1 MNTNSNIKVSVIVPI
16 YNVGLFLN
24 KCIESIA
31 GQSYDNLEII
41 LVNDESKDNSL
52 EICRSWEKKD
62 DRILVIDQ
70 KNQGVSVARNAGI
83 AKSTGDWICFV
94 DGDDWLEDNCIIKM
108 LELVEDNTDVLI
120 TDYFVDT
127 ASSCWHESF
136 FTLPDHDFTEAEKV
150 ELIKNCFLKTSFS
163 NKKAVTAVGVPWA
176 KLFKASFIRDKGITF
191 DKKLRKMQDAIFN
204 IEVYQQCDGII
215 FRNIPTYHYR
225 QNNESV
231 CHKPNPNYRKISAN
245 VIEAFNSFINKYN
258 YQKVLIPVCEARR
271 FMFAFESIKFI
282 YILDNTN
289 MSIHKKLAGV
299 RAMFRNLRF
308 DSKDI
313 KNMKQYL
320 GKAHRI
326 ALALYRIKAYSLMYF
341 MSYVYFKIKTR
352 RMK

>member
-1 MNTNSNIKVSVIVPI
+1 MNTNSNLKVSVIVPI
-16 YNVGLFLN
+16 YNVGLFLD
-24 KCIESIA
+24 KCVESITS
-31 GQSYDNLEII
+31 QSYSNLEII

-52 EICRSWEKKD
+52 EICRNWEKRD
-62 DRILVIDQ
+62 DRIIVIDQ

-83 AKSTGDWICFV
+83 ARCTGDWICFV
-94 DGDDWLEDNCIIKM
+94 DGDDWLEADCIGKM
-108 LELVEDNTDVLI
+108 LELVKEGTDVLI

-136 FTLPDHDFTEAEKV
+136 FTLPDHEFTEDEKI

-176 KLFKASFIRDKGITF
+176 KLFNVAFLKEKGITF
-191 DKKLRKMQDAIFN
+191 DKKLRKMQDALFN
-204 IEVYQQCDGII
+204 IEVFQQCNGII
-215 FRNIPTYHYR
+215 FRSIPTYHYR

-231 CHKPNPNYRKISAN
+231 CHKPNPNYRKIAAC
-245 VIEAFNSFINKYN
+245 VIEAFNEFIEKYN
-258 YQKVLIPVCEARR
+258 YQKELLPVCEARR

-289 MSIHKKLAGV
+289 MSIHKKLTGV
-299 RAMFRNLRF
+299 REMFRNLKF
-308 DSKDI
+308 TSKDI
-313 KNMKQYL
+313 KDMRQYL

-326 ALALYRIKAYSLMYF
+326 ALALYRVKAYSLMYF